1 MIRQGTENKAG
12 TKHSLLRHYGTGV
25 GTVTADN
32 LLLIPEVMGRGQME
46 EKGRRRVYRLLKD
59 GVRYTVLT
67 ERREGTERFCDFYS
81 NKKGDNTRS
90 QNTQLSAQA
99 YSVTTNSAAKVEKTY
114 KNPPIPDAKNSEDA
128 EVLLREGDGV
138 VSDAVLSDE
147 KDALDKVKKK
157 GADKA
162 DTPEQAIAAEREYPN
177 LLSASEK
184 SLGLWQDISAV

>member
-25 GTVTADN
+25 GIVTADD
-32 LLLIPEVMGRGQME
+32 LLLIPEVVERGQME

-99 YSVTTNSAAKVEKTY
+99 YSVTTNSAAKVEK
-114 KNPPIPDAKNSEDA
+114 NPRIHLFLMLKIRKPMQKFSCAR
-128 EVLLREGDGV
+128 V
-138 VSDAVLSDE
+138 
-147 KDALDKVKKK
+147 
-157 GADKA
+157 
-162 DTPEQAIAAEREYPN
+162 T
-177 LLSASEK
+177 ASFPT
-184 SLGLWQDISAV
+184 LC

>member
-32 LLLIPEVMGRGQME
+32 LLLIPEVMGRGHME

-67 ERREGTERFCDFYS
+67 ERRESTERFCDFYS

-90 QNTQLSAQA
+90 QA
-99 YSVTTNSAAKVEKTY
+99 YSVTTNSAAKVEK
-114 KNPPIPDAKNSEDA
+114 NPRIHLFLMLKIRKMQKFSCAR
-128 EVLLREGDGV
+128 V
-138 VSDAVLSDE
+138 
-147 KDALDKVKKK
+147 
-157 GADKA
+157 
-162 DTPEQAIAAEREYPN
+162 T
-177 LLSASEK
+177 ASFPT
-184 SLGLWQDISAV
+184 LC

>member
-67 ERREGTERFCDFYS
+67 EYNNGREDFCDFYS
-81 NKKGDNTRS
+81 NRKGGNTS
-90 QNTQLSAQA
+90 SLNTQLSARG
-99 YSVTTNSAAKVEKTY
+99 YDVTTNSAAKVEKAY
-114 KNPPIPDAKNSEDA
+114 PPIPVAKKWEPMQKLMAKSC
-128 EVLLREGDGV
+128 LMR
-138 VSDAVLSDE
+138 
-147 KDALDKVKKK
+147 
-157 GADKA
+157 
-162 DTPEQAIAAEREYPN
+162 AACPM
-177 LLSASEK
+177 L
-184 SLGLWQDISAV
+184 

>member
-99 YSVTTNSAAKVEKTY
+99 YSVTTNSAAKVEKES

-162 DTPEQAIAAEREYPN
+162 DTPEQAIAAEREYAN

>member
-32 LLLIPEVMGRGQME
+32 LLLIPEVMGRGHME

-67 ERREGTERFCDFYS
+67 ERESTERFCDFYS

-99 YSVTTNSAAKVEKTY
+99 YSVTTNSAAKVEK
-114 KNPPIPDAKNSEDA
+114 NPRIHLFLMLKIRKMQKFSC
-128 EVLLREGDGV
+128 
-138 VSDAVLSDE
+138 E
-147 KDALDKVKKK
+147 KVMALFP
-157 GADKA
+157 
-162 DTPEQAIAAEREYPN
+162 T
-177 LLSASEK
+177 LC
-184 SLGLWQDISAV
+184 

>member
-25 GTVTADN
+25 GTVTVDN

-67 ERREGTERFCDFYS
+67 ERRESTERFCDFYS

-99 YSVTTNSAAKVEKTY
+99 YSVTTNSAAKVEK
-114 KNPPIPDAKNSEDA
+114 NPRIHLFLMLKIRKMQKFSCAR
-128 EVLLREGDGV
+128 V
-138 VSDAVLSDE
+138 
-147 KDALDKVKKK
+147 
-157 GADKA
+157 
-162 DTPEQAIAAEREYPN
+162 T
-177 LLSASEK
+177 ASFPT
-184 SLGLWQDISAV
+184 LC